1 MKNNDALK
9 KHHFWILAVLAPLFV
24 FLAVIFL
31 FTGVDSA
38 ISAQKKDIDDKTKVI
53 TGAKAVGKGAVSD
66 IAIKMKMLDEKKT
79 TLWEDNWKLQATANQ
94 LLTSFGARYR
104 RETNFAGLGKQAGLA
119 LVDSP
124 IG

>member
-38 ISAQKKDIDDKTKVI
+38 ISAQKKVNDDNTRVI
-53 TGAKAVGKGAVSD
+53 LGAKAVGKGAVAD
-66 IAIKMKMLDEKKT
+66 IATKMKTLEEKKT
-79 TLWEDNWKLQATANQ
+79 TLWEDNWKLQAVANQ
-94 LLTSFGARYR
+94 LKGA
-104 RETNFAGLGKQAGLA
+104 
-119 LVDSP
+119 
-124 IG
+124 